1 MNYINQEYIEQGIK
15 VEISV
20 LDIAKKTK
28 EYHLIFHFTNCTSKF
43 ENQVESLYIVLEKY
57 IHQDLLPDTKPI
69 FARCYLSDI
78 VNQNDKIEK
87 ILSLLECSVSIIGQP
102 MMDGS
107 KIALW
112 VIMSTNIEMI
122 RKNGTYIVSH
132 NGYLQSFFT
141 ERIDKKYT
149 NTDIYDQTNYLLSTF
164 EEKLKALE
172 YSLEA
177 NCLRT
182 WFYINDIDNN
192 YLEFAKARKENFEKN
207 GLTTKTHFIASTGI
221 EGKSQTHQQKIMMD
235 AYVIEGLEKEQI
247 QYLYASD
254 FMSST
259 MNYGVTFERGVMIHF
274 GDRKNVFISGTA
286 SIDQNG
292 NVVYIGDIEKQ
303 LLRML
308 QNMNTLLGEAGC
320 IDQDI
325 SMMIIYI
332 RDIGDY
338 SFVRN
343 YFEEYYSKVPKLI
356 LLSSICRPEWLIEI
370 ECIASTTSYNASFS
384 DY

>member
-1 MNYINQEYIEQGIK
+1 MNYINQEYVEQGIK

-20 LDIAKKTK
+20 LDIPKKTK
-28 EYHLIFHFTNCTSKF
+28 EYHLIFHFTNCSSKF
-43 ENQVESLYIVLEKY
+43 ENQIESLYIVLEKY
-57 IHQDLLPDTKPI
+57 IHQDLLPHTKPI

-78 VNQNDKIEK
+78 VNQHNKIEK

-112 VIMSTNIEMI
+112 VIMRTNVEII
-122 RKNGTYIVSH
+122 REDETYIVSH
-132 NGYLQSFFT
+132 NGYLQSFFA
-141 ERIDKKYT
+141 ERIDKKYSKT
-149 NTDIYDQTNYLLSTF
+149 NIYDQTNHLLSTF
-164 EEKLKALE
+164 EEKLMALE

-207 GLTTKTHFIASTGI
+207 RLTTETHFIASTGI

-259 MNYGVTFERGVMIHF
+259 MNYGVTFERGVTIHF

-292 NVVYIGDIEKQ
+292 NVLYAGDIEKQ

-308 QNMNTLLGEAGC
+308 QNVNALLDKAGC
-320 IDQDI
+320 TFKDI

-343 YFEEYYSKVPKLI
+343 YFEKHYSKVPKLI

-370 ECIASTTSYNASFS
+370 ECIASMPYYNASFS

>member
-1 MNYINQEYIEQGIK
+1 MNYINQEYVEQGIK

-20 LDIAKKTK
+20 LDIPKKTK
-28 EYHLIFHFTNCTSKF
+28 EYHLIFHFTNCSSKF
-43 ENQVESLYIVLEKY
+43 ENQIESLYIVLEKY
-57 IHQDLLPDTKPI
+57 IHQDLLPHTKPI

-78 VNQNDKIEK
+78 VNQHNKIEK

-112 VIMSTNIEMI
+112 VIMRTNVEII
-122 RKNGTYIVSH
+122 REDETYIVSH
-132 NGYLQSFFT
+132 NGYLQSFFA
-141 ERIDKKYT
+141 ERIDKKYSKT
-149 NTDIYDQTNYLLSTF
+149 NIYDQTNHLLSTF
-164 EEKLKALE
+164 EEKLMALE

-207 GLTTKTHFIASTGI
+207 RLTTETHFIASTGI

-259 MNYGVTFERGVMIHF
+259 MHYGVTFERGVMIHF

-286 SIDQNG
+286 SIDQDG
-292 NVVYIGDIEKQ
+292 NIVYIGDIEKQ

-308 QNMNTLLGEAGC
+308 QNMNALLGEAGC
-320 IDQDI
+320 TDQDI

-343 YFEEYYSKVPKLI
+343 YFEKHYSKVPKLI

>member
-1 MNYINQEYIEQGIK
+1 MNYINQEYVEQGIK

-20 LDIAKKTK
+20 LDIPKKTK
-28 EYHLIFHFTNCTSKF
+28 EYHLIFHFTNCSSKF

-57 IHQDLLPDTKPI
+57 IYQNLLPDTKPI

-78 VNQNDKIEK
+78 VNQHNEIGK

-112 VIMSTNIEMI
+112 VIMRTNVEII
-122 RKNGTYIVSH
+122 RKNEAFIISH
-132 NGYLQSFFT
+132 NGYLQSFFS
-141 ERIDKKYT
+141 ERIDEKFS
-149 NTDIYDQTNYLLSTF
+149 NLNINEQTSHLLTTF
-164 EEKLKALE
+164 EEKLKTFD

-192 YLEFAKARKENFEKN
+192 YFEFAKARKENFEKN

-221 EGKSQTHQQKIMMD
+221 EGKLQYPQQKIMMD
-235 AYVIEGLEKEQI
+235 AYVIEGLDKEQI
-247 QYLYASD
+247 KYLYASD

-259 MNYGVTFERGVMIHF
+259 MNYGVTFERGVMIDY

-286 SIDQNG
+286 RIDQYG
-292 NVVYIGDIEKQ
+292 KIVYIGNIEKQ
-303 LLRML
+303 LLKML
-308 QNMNTLLGEAGC
+308 QNVKILLEEAGC
-320 IDQDI
+320 SFEDI

-338 SFVRN
+338 PFVRN
-343 YFEEYYSKVPKLI
+343 YFDKYFSQIPTLI
-356 LLSSICRPEWLIEI
+356 LLSSICRPAWLIEI
-370 ECIASTTSYNASFS
+370 ECIASTPYYNTSFS